1 MRAAVMIAVVAAAA
15 VSAAPRTAVKDGSVA
30 SAAFRGEPND
40 VALLPWH
47 GDDASGAAAKQR
59 RHDASA
65 FDQIIVETLEQP
77 AKHRPS
83 AALIIFIFITSLF
96 LGAVLLLLCIVCF
109 LKAFHGQIAY
119 QSVTQ
124 KDDRLCVVENRGR
137 PLADVL
143 FNRRPVEKS
152 TQTKEAHDEVRRNFR
167 SSSFS
172 APSRFEPEHTK
183 ESSRRKTLFSHDKPP
198 AADAMDTREAGRRRP
213 MAEYGAD
220 NLLEAEYAR
229 ESLRR
234 KMSRAPPHSR
244 LHAQQRQDYGSEE
257 MNYDEPECPQAL
269 SNLQLNLRINQD
281 RPSSRNRNVSWGYK
295 NRAHE
300 GSSLTSI
307 SAAEEYGPPTKSRPL
322 MFSLNPDKKAHRP
335 RDGKASGPEP
345 KAARAKEAP
354 DRQTPSVWRSN
365 SRDSVPSSEVDEN
378 FFGEQNASE
387 VFQAIKS
394 TKVARGPRGKV
405 ESTQRESP
413 TQQLG
418 SRATTPRELST
429 RQQPGS
435 DTVTKDQLVLM
446 IDELLSKR
454 GAEKRGREGN

>member
-1 MRAAVMIAVVAAAA
+1 MRAALIVAVVAA

-30 SAAFRGEPND
+30 SAAFRGEPSD
-40 VALLPWH
+40 AALLPWQDH
-47 GDDASGAAAKQR
+47 DASGTAAKQR

-96 LGAVLLLLCIVCF
+96 MGAVLLLLCIVCF

-124 KDDRLCVVENRGR
+124 KDDRLCVLENRGR

-143 FNRRPVEKS
+143 FNKRPLEKS
-152 TQTKEAHDEVRRNFR
+152 TQTKEVRDEVRRDFR

-172 APSRFEPEHTK
+172 APNRFEPEYTK
-183 ESSRRKTLFSHDKPP
+183 ESSRRKTVPPHDRPP
-198 AADAMDTREAGRRRP
+198 AFDATDPECPRESDRRRA
-213 MAEYGAD
+213 MAGYGAPTAD
-220 NLLEAEYAR
+220 NMAAEYAR
-229 ESLRR
+229 ESARR
-234 KMSRAPPHSR
+234 KATSRAPSPSR
-244 LHAQQRQDYGSEE
+244 SHAHQRQDYDNEE
-257 MNYDEPECPQAL
+257 LNYDETECPQAL

-281 RPSSRNRNVSWGYK
+281 RPSGRNRNVSWGYK
-295 NRAHE
+295 NQAHE
-300 GSSLTSI
+300 GSSVTSV
-307 SAAEEYGPPTKSRPL
+307 SAGEEYGPSTKSRPL
-322 MFSLNPDKKAHRP
+322 MFSLNPDKKASRP
-335 RDGKASGPEP
+335 RDGRSLVADP
-345 KAARAKEAP
+345 KAPRAKEV
-354 DRQTPSVWRSN
+354 PSVWHAN
-365 SRDSVPSSEVDEN
+365 SKESIPSSEVDEN

-394 TKVARGPRGKV
+394 TKVGRGPRSNA
-405 ESTQRESP
+405 ESTQREFP

-418 SRATTPRELST
+418 SRATTPGST

-435 DTVTKDQLVLM
+435 DTVTKDQLMLL
-446 IDELLSKR
+446 IDELLSKK
-454 GAEKRGREGN
+454 GPEKRGREGE

>member
-1 MRAAVMIAVVAAAA
+1 MRAAVLIAVVAAAT

-83 AALIIFIFITSLF
+83 AALIIFIVITSLF

-124 KDDRLCVVENRGR
+124 KDDRFCVVENRGR

-172 APSRFEPEHTK
+172 APSRFEPEQTK

-198 AADAMDTREAGRRRP
+198 AADAMDPMYTREAGRRKP

-220 NLLEAEYAR
+220 NLEAEYAR

-295 NRAHE
+295 NQAHE
-300 GSSLTSI
+300 GSSLTSV

-322 MFSLNPDKKAHRP
+322 MFSLNPDKKANRP
-335 RDGKASGPEP
+335 RDGKAPEH
-345 KAARAKEAP
+345 KAPHAKEA
-354 DRQTPSVWRSN
+354 PSVWRSN

-387 VFQAIKS
+387 VYQAIKS
-394 TKVARGPRGKV
+394 TKAARGPRGKV
-405 ESTQRESP
+405 ESTPRESP
-413 TQQLG
+413 TQQLA
-418 SRATTPRELST
+418 SRATTPREGST

-446 IDELLSKR
+446 IDQLLSKR